1 MRPLLA
7 AALLA
12 ATQAFA
18 HGSADWI
25 QADPRYKD
33 RAGLHC
39 CGVND
44 CAATPRDAVV
54 RLLDGWRVVAT
65 GRVFR
70 DGDPDLY
77 DSNDERIWLCTRAG
91 SDRCLFVPGAGA

>member
-1 MRPLLA
+1 MRTLTLGLL
-7 AALLA
+7 LL
-12 ATQAFA
+12 ATQAHA
-18 HGSADWI
+18 HGDAAWI
-25 QADPRYKD
+25 AAEPRYKD

-39 CGVND
+39 CGLTD
-44 CAATPRDAVV
+44 CAVAPRDAVV

-77 DSNDERIWLCTRAG
+77 VSIDERIWLCTRAG